1 MRSLKRNKQDQQK
14 PYNFN
19 SCVRNE
25 TFKYNKKKL
34 FLIVKYI
41 NNGLTIFKHFVLVGL
56 YRFSYIRLSESYW
69 GVIV

>member
-1 MRSLKRNKQDQQK
+1 MGCLKRNKQDQRK
-14 PYNFN
+14 PYNLN
-19 SCVRNE
+19 NCQGNE
-25 TFKYNKKKL
+25 TFKYNEKKL
-34 FLIVKYI
+34 FLMVKYI